1 MTDLQQTYYRQV
13 KNPNPVFTPRKGA
26 GTLKFCEKL
35 MEKAVGFTSRFD
47 FAIHV
52 AHARSRGLRRRMPPV
67 LRRRAIDALL
77 QGLCFHYDPLAN
89 RVQCSITTLAIECGL
104 ATESGAG
111 KLSITRAT
119 RALTFLSELGLITYQ
134 TEYDPL
140 IGCYIPSD
148 ITFTP
153 ALFAALREWGWRIP
167 FALGAVLAVVA
178 LWLRRQL
185 DETSQQET
193 RALKEAGSLKGL
205 WRNRRAFIMV
215 LGFTAAG
222 SLCFYTFTTYMQ
234 KYLVN
239 TAGMHANVASG
250 IMTAALFVFMLIQP
264 LIGALSD
271 KIGRRTSML
280 CFGSLAAIFT
290 VPILSALQNVSSPY
304 AAFGLVMCALLIV
317 SFYTSISGILKAEM
331 FPAQVRALGVGLS
344 YAVANAIF
352 GGSAEYVALS
362 LKSIGMETAF
372 FWYVTLMAVVA
383 FLVSLMLH
391 RKGKGMRL

>member
-111 KLSITRAT
+111 KLSITRA
-119 RALTFLSELGLITYQ
+119 LTFLSELGLITYQ

-140 IGCYIPSD
+140 IGCYIPTD

-153 ALFAALREWGWRIP
+153 ALFAALDVSEDAVAAARRSRVVWENRQRKKQGLDTLGMDELIAKAWRFVRERFRSYQTELKSHGMKRARARRDAGRTRQDIVT
-167 FALGAVLAVVA
+167 LVK
-178 LWLRRQL
+178 RQL
-185 DETSQQET
+185 T
-193 RALKEAGSLKGL
+193 REIAEGRFRGSLEAVKREIDRRVKERMIMS
-205 WRNRRAFIMV
+205 RNNNYTRLA
-215 LGFTAAG
+215 TA
-222 SLCFYTFTTYMQ
+222 
-234 KYLVN
+234 
-239 TAGMHANVASG
+239 
-250 IMTAALFVFMLIQP
+250 
-264 LIGALSD
+264 
-271 KIGRRTSML
+271 
-280 CFGSLAAIFT
+280 
-290 VPILSALQNVSSPY
+290 SP
-304 AAFGLVMCALLIV
+304 
-317 SFYTSISGILKAEM
+317 
-331 FPAQVRALGVGLS
+331 
-344 YAVANAIF
+344 
-352 GGSAEYVALS
+352 
-362 LKSIGMETAF
+362 
-372 FWYVTLMAVVA
+372 
-383 FLVSLMLH
+383 
-391 RKGKGMRL
+391 